1 MTTTISG
8 TSGVTFPA
16 GGVGNPAGAV
26 VGTTDTQTLTNKT
39 LTSPAIS
46 GAVMTAMASSV
57 VTAGTAVA
65 YTSFTT
71 TTYNDFTGIP
81 SWVKRITVM
90 FNGLSSSGTS
100 TFLLQIGDS
109 GGIENTGYS
118 CLGSTISAASAAST
132 EYTAGFGIG
141 GNASYAAASTYSGF
155 VVLDYFDTNTWCVNG
170 TLAGVGQTHSK
181 IVSGAKA
188 LSAGPLTQVRI
199 TTVNGTDTFDA
210 GSINIL
216 YE

>member
-1 MTTTISG
+1 MTVTING
-8 TSGVTFPA
+8 TSGVTTPGVA
-16 GGVGNPAGAV
+16 NTGNETITGNLAVTGAATAASLQVGGVTTNVYPV
-26 VGTTDTQTLTNKT
+26 V
-39 LTSPAIS
+39 S
-46 GAVMTAMASSV
+46 
-57 VTAGTAVA
+57 GTAVA
-65 YTSFTT
+65 YTSFTA

-81 SWVKRITVM
+81 SWVKRVTIL

-100 TFLLQIGDS
+100 TFLIQIGDS

-118 CLGSTISAASAAST
+118 CLGSTISSASAASS

-141 GNASYAAASTYSGF
+141 SNASYAATSTYSGF
-155 VVLDYFDTNTWCVNG
+155 IVLDWFDTNTWCVNG

-188 LSAGPLTQVRI
+188 LSAGPLTQVRV